1 MSAIVINDLPMN
13 RNLDRKALLAIKGG
27 GAPWVFGWIRP
38 YVNSRPGFGG
48 VMNFYQITNVFQAEQ
63 MINQF
68 QVIEVSNTAPDS
80 TISVGSDASGDVQ
93 KSSGALPA

>member
-1 MSAIVINDLPMN
+1 MSTIVINDLPMS
-13 RNLDRKALLAIKGG
+13 RALDRKALRAIKGG

-38 YVNSRPGFGG
+38 YVDRRPGFCG

-68 QVIEVSNTAPDS
+68 QVIEVSNTGADS
-80 TISVGSDASGDVQ
+80 TISVGTEASGDVQ
-93 KSSGALPA
+93 RSNGALPA

>member
-1 MSAIVINDLPMN
+1 MSALVINDLPMS
-13 RNLDRKALLAIKGG
+13 RDLDRKALLAIKGG

-38 YVNSRPGFGG
+38 YVDKRPGFGG

-68 QVIEVSNTAPDS
+68 QIIEVSNTATDS
-80 TISVGSDASGDVQ
+80 TINVGADASGDVQ
-93 KSSGALPA
+93 RTSGALPA